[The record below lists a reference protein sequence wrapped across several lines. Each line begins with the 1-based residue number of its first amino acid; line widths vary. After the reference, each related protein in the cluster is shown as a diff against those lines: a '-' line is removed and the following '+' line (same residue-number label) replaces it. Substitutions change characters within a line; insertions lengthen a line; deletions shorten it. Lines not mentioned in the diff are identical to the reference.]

1 MAEDELFPESGGRPR
16 LLVLGGTQEAR
27 ELADALAADG
37 IDTVLSF
44 AGRTTAPAASAARMR
59 SGGFGGAAG
68 LGRYLC
74 DARISACIDAT
85 HPFAANMSRNAAE
98 ACAAAGVP
106 RLALVRPEW
115 VPVDG
120 DRWVFVDDVAQAARL
135 LPPMGKRV
143 FVAFAEG
150 LAPLAGL
157 DLEFLV
163 RRAEPIPVDL
173 PGARVLVQRGPFV
186 RAAERDLLAAERI
199 DVVLAKASGGEGAR
213 AKLDAARNLGLPVVM
228 VRRPPAPPGPHAADV
243 AAARAWALAR
253 LGA

>member
-1 MAEDELFPESGGRPR
+1 MAEDELSLRSGGPPR

-27 ELADALAADG
+27 ELADLLAADG
-37 IDTVLSF
+37 LDTVLSF
-44 AGRTTAPAASAARMR
+44 AGRTAAPAASAARVR

-68 LGRYLC
+68 LAGYLR
-74 DARISACIDAT
+74 DERISACIDAT
-85 HPFAANMSRNAAE
+85 HPFAANMSLNAVE

-120 DRWVFVDDVAQAARL
+120 DRWIFIDDVAQAARL

-213 AKLDAARNLGLPVVM
+213 AKLDAARNLGLPVLM
-228 VRRPPAPPGPHAADV
+228 IRRPPPPPGPHAVDA
-243 AAARAWALAR
+243 AAARAWVR
-253 LGA
+253 MVLGA